1 MKKRKWH
8 KITAALATVA
18 VILSSPGIT
27 DLVKGSSTEFVDM
40 VPISE
45 ETIPASENEEN
56 ISRAAEDFSDTTED
70 FFETTEEPEEN
81 FGSETAAEE
90 GSENNETDSI
100 DCIED
105 FSCEDTSNTE
115 NVSPDSASA
124 VTVLQKAD
132 ETENTELAQ
141 GEVHKA
147 KISSS
152 VPEGQEAAKVRLY
165 LTDAQNET
173 PVTDLKVTLSSG
185 ESIQEIA
192 EDPVQLPEALNQN
205 EPLTVTPVTEY
216 QLDEDGDYVFD
227 EDGNYQISAYYLE
240 YEVPSGGSTEFEAS
254 FTYTTDAEEYDFQ
267 AKLRARMFREPE
279 GTGEEISLNEEE
291 SRLTLIW
298 NSQAEQETEDDVLVE
313 MEELAAEDVGEAR
326 PLKAGDWLF
335 LDVENTNSWK
345 FDDAQVSINYGVS
358 GQSWNKKP
366 MTKGNDGKFQILLT
380 KEIVGTNNSFKFTL
394 DNANGGNNTI
404 WMPSGNDLSFTQNNG
419 SNLYIANSDN
429 DGAWG
434 NEWYDPLNDHT
445 FFAGK
450 TMYFENNTEEP
461 LNAVNAVFYEKNAE
475 GNLQQVGQPVEMT
488 AIQMTAIQN
497 GFSVTIPAAACSY
510 VQFTDASG
518 KILLGDTYS
527 NFYSQGAG
535 EENVESFLFAVGSMD
550 CYKYAG
556 TAEASTWGVL
566 GERTVYYDATLSKM
580 SYARSSGNDG
590 KGIPYDSNSKV
601 YYYATKEN
609 GGDPVYGE
617 MTPAKDSDQWSVSL
631 SEVYTQIRF
640 AGYAVENATTSENG
654 DGTALVAIP
663 WNLKNP
669 CYFGDDSDDVIYNGG
684 NRDGYW
690 GEKGSLRDAE
700 RGKGN
705 TVVDIDTSAFT
716 RNNNTLYVDSTFYD
730 YYTDYELNGNNR
742 DTYTPG
748 DQKGGSQ
755 RNYVTFRQF
764 DQALSD
770 YYKSKDVKIPIY
782 TGHFQPKIWGTP
794 FSDIADTL
802 NLYGYDSSDE
812 KGFMSTNN
820 STLNVNGNSPYYDA
834 AAQGLVSDMLNNGN
848 LMAYG
853 GSAQEPHFN
862 ESFLTGTNS
871 KNTVLGKIYNNV
883 AFPFTKQKL
892 DINGNKCNDDTPN
905 VDYWYFDSA
914 DTTLAMRKDS
924 ASGEYYLQDTGKQ
937 DWSKNVNSSSSDQ
950 KTHGFFPFNE
960 TAKACSA
967 GNYNYGFGT
976 KLEFKFRLTEDGKV
990 TASDGKTEFPIQ
1002 FTFSGDDDVWVYV
1015 DGNLALD
1022 VGGAHGKV
1030 TGQIDFSG
1038 ESATKSST
1046 VSRTKISQGSG
1057 TEGVNVKSAFNIK
1070 GSNTD
1075 EHTLTMFYMERGM
1088 WESNMKITFNFPD
1101 ENQLQVE
1108 KQLDT
1113 TDVNELFK
1121 GLFEGTDLFDFK
1133 IKNLA
1138 THYGEKAASATTT
1151 APVKISDLDY
1161 KVAPAHTG
1169 NTFEKTTKE
1178 GSAAVHWYAKEQDVE
1193 GAYRS
1198 QRYGELT
1205 LNDPL
1210 DISNMQYLK
1219 FKFYYDYDDTP
1230 SLSNMYLQLV
1240 DSSGK
1245 EAGCLDNPDNQDKET
1260 LSGRTYG
1267 TVSVASKQWITVKL
1281 DLTKLSG
1288 IEGFGSLKKIRFGYN
1303 YPRHIYLKDFIF
1315 RPTAELTAST
1325 GFATKQYDI
1334 ADYGSA
1340 KSGNLEN
1347 PKGAVYT
1354 SSAKSG
1360 AYAIEDDGSFVL
1372 RDKETI
1378 TFKDQFRRG
1387 SYIYLKEKVDPNLFE
1402 TTWTMFENGQ
1412 SVTSMGTGETVTNG
1426 SDVSSLNKLT
1436 GLGLS
1441 VNDGRTE
1448 SYIKGADTEGQII
1461 DNAYKGKDMKPSEDT
1476 FVFRSYVN
1484 PDDTTTL
1491 TKLKAV
1497 FYNKVKTG
1505 SLTIRKEAAYPTDQ
1519 LDGTYK
1525 FKLTFTNVGGAGLET
1540 APIVVTDIFL
1550 KANESY
1556 TITGIPIGTFF
1567 TIEEITP
1574 TDGSTLDSIL
1584 LKLNGV
1590 QVPQKVG
1597 TTVLQGYIKPANTT
1611 GEESQ
1616 AEVVFK
1622 NTKKPKVNLSVE
1634 KFWKTAAGE
1643 TYTGKLP
1650 DEIYIQLQR
1659 RSSDTDTWAAVEYN
1673 NSIYTGL
1680 TYNIYTNEWKTSF
1693 KDLDKY
1699 VDYTLEKRVQYQYR
1713 IVEVKLTK
1721 DTAGNVTAVTPVE
1734 NGGCIEFT
1742 DASGKRSMFK
1752 VSYDYANTNSDSGI
1766 SIGEDNNG
1774 SATITNTYQPSKTS
1788 IQILKIKAG
1797 TSEKNPEKLAGADF
1811 KLEKLTAN
1819 GTIDPAFTAQTVIT
1833 GGINGKGELGS
1844 AKFEDLEDG
1853 TYQITETKAPE
1864 GYNLLKSPITVVIN
1878 RIGNSITVDGDV
1890 FDKISDNTITI
1901 QIANQAK
1908 FQLPATGSW
1917 SRLILGFTGAI
1928 IAGTAVIMYLLL
1940 QKRRKEGKTS

>member
-56 ISRAAEDFSDTTED
+56 ISRATEDFSDTTEDFSDTTED

-90 GSENNETDSI
+90 GSENNEADSV

-115 NVSPDSASA
+115 NVSPEPASA

-141 GEVHKA
+141 GEAHKA
-147 KISSS
+147 KITSS
-152 VPEGQEAAKVRLY
+152 VPAGQEAAKVRLY
-165 LTDAQNET
+165 LTDAQNEN
-173 PVTDLKVTLSSG
+173 PVTDLKITLSSG
-185 ESIQEIA
+185 ESTQEIA

-227 EDGNYQISAYYLE
+227 EDGNYQIAAYYLE
-240 YEVPSGGSTEFEAS
+240 YEVPAGGSTAFEAS
-254 FTYTTDAEEYDFQ
+254 FVYTTDAEEYDFQ

-279 GTGEEISLNEEE
+279 ETGEEISLNEEKN
-291 SRLTLIW
+291 RLTLIW

-313 MEELAAEDVGEAR
+313 MEELPAEDVGEAGEKIVYFAA
-326 PLKAGDWLF
+326 PTEWTDAGYQMKVWI
-335 LDVENTNSWK
+335 K
-345 FDDAQVSINYGVS
+345 
-358 GQSWNKKP
+358 
-366 MTKGNDGKFQILLT
+366 
-380 KEIVGTNNSFKFTL
+380 VGTYDQDTGFLLDMTDLNETYHDMKVYSVTFTEEHLPYGGLGSLYFQAFVNGNCRAEVKATDNVWLKQSVFLGKLYDSETKTWVDYTPFDPNN
-394 DNANGGNNTI
+394 
-404 WMPSGNDLSFTQNNG
+404 
-419 SNLYIANSDN
+419 
-429 DGAWG
+429 
-434 NEWYDPLNDHT
+434 HT
-445 FFAGK
+445 SFAGK

-461 LNAVNAVFYEKNAE
+461 LNAVKAVFYEKNAE
-475 GNLQQVGQPVEMT
+475 GNLQQVGKPVS
-488 AIQMTAIQN
+488 MTAIQN
-497 GFSVTIPAAACSY
+497 GFSVTIPDEECSY

-518 KILLGDTYS
+518 RVLGDKYS
-527 NFYSQGAG
+527 NFYGQGVDEDG
-535 EENVESFLFAVGSMD
+535 VESFLFAVGSMD
-550 CYKYAG
+550 CYKYDV
-556 TAEASTWGVL
+556 TPENSTWGVL

-580 SYARSSGNDG
+580 SYAGSSGNDG

-601 YYYATKEN
+601 YYYATK
-609 GGDPVYGE
+609 
-617 MTPAKDSDQWSVSL
+617 SDGTSVHGVMKAVTGTDNNLWSTSL
-631 SEVYTQIRF
+631 SGDYTQIRF
-640 AGYAVENATTSENG
+640 AGYDVIDGNASAHG
-654 DGTALVAIP
+654 DGTDLRDIP
-663 WNLKNP
+663 WNMKNP
-669 CYFGDDSDDVIYNGG
+669 CYFGDDSDDVIYKDG
-684 NRDGYW
+684 NRGGYW

-700 RGKGN
+700 SGKGN

-802 NLYGYDSSDE
+802 KLYGYDSSDE
-812 KGFMSTNN
+812 NGFMSTNN
-820 STLNVNGNSPYYDA
+820 SALNVNGNSPYYDA

-871 KNTVLGKIYNNV
+871 KNTVLGKVYHNV
-883 AFPFTKQKL
+883 SFPFTKQKL
-892 DINGNKCNDDTPN
+892 DINGDKCNNDSTPN

-924 ASGEYYLQDTGKQ
+924 ASGEYYLQDTGKKE
-937 DWSKNVNSSSSDQ
+937 WSRNVDSSSSRKD
-950 KTHGFFPFNE
+950 TYGFFPFNE
-960 TAKACSA
+960 KTTAYSA

-976 KLEFKFRLTEDGKV
+976 KLEFKFRLTDDGKV

-1015 DGNLALD
+1015 DGKLALD

-1030 TGQIDFSG
+1030 TGKIDFSG
-1038 ESATKSST
+1038 NSTEKSAT
-1046 VSRTKISQGSG
+1046 VSKTKVSQGSDR
-1057 TEGVNVKSAFNIK
+1057 EGQNIK
-1070 GSNTD
+1070 STFELSGSNTD

-1088 WESNMKITFNFPD
+1088 WESNMKVTFNFPD

-1151 APVKISDLDY
+1151 EPVKIRDLDY
-1161 KVAPAHTG
+1161 NVAPAHTS
-1169 NTFEKTTKE
+1169 NIFEKATKE
-1178 GSAAVHWYAKEQDVE
+1178 GSASVHWYAKEQDPE
-1193 GAYRS
+1193 STYRS
-1198 QRYGELT
+1198 QRYGVLT
-1205 LNDPL
+1205 LNSPV

-1230 SLSNMYLQLV
+1230 SLSNMYLQLE
-1240 DSSGK
+1240 DSSGNT
-1245 EAGCLDNPDNQDKET
+1245 AGCLDKET

-1267 TVSVASKQWITVKL
+1267 TVSVASKKWITVKL

-1288 IEGFGSLKKIRFGYN
+1288 IKGFGNLKKIRFGYN
-1303 YPRHIYLKDFIF
+1303 YPRDIYLKDFIF

-1325 GFATKQYDI
+1325 GFVTKQYDI
-1334 ADYGSA
+1334 ADYDSA
-1340 KSGNLEN
+1340 RSGKLEN

-1387 SYIYLKEKVDPNLFE
+1387 SYIYLKEKVDPNLFD

-1412 SVTSMGTGETVTNG
+1412 LVTSMGTGETVTNG

-1436 GLGLS
+1436 GRGLS

-1448 SYIKGADTEGQII
+1448 SYIKGTDTEGQII

-1505 SLTIRKEAAYPTDQ
+1505 SLKLTKSPAYSPADDSLT
-1519 LDGTYK
+1519 GTYT
-1525 FKLTFTNVGGAGLET
+1525 FKITFTNVGGAGLET
-1540 APIVVTDIFL
+1540 APIVKEVQL
-1550 KANESY
+1550 KLNE
-1556 TITGIPIGTFF
+1556 TTEITGIPIGTFF
-1567 TIEEITP
+1567 TIKEITP

-1584 LKLNGV
+1584 LNGK
-1590 QVPQKVG
+1590 PQEAG
-1597 TTVLQGYIKPANTT
+1597 TTVLHGDINTT
-1611 GEESQ
+1611 KPQ

-1634 KFWKTAAGE
+1634 KLWKTAAGK
-1643 TYTGKLP
+1643 TYTGTLP
-1650 DEIYIQLQR
+1650 DEIYVQLQRKR
-1659 RSSDTDTWAAVEYN
+1659 RSSDTDKWTAVKYN

-1699 VDYTLEKRVQYQYR
+1699 VDYTLEDRVQYQYR

-1752 VSYDYANTNSDSGI
+1752 VSYDYANTNSDSG
-1766 SIGEDNNG
+1766 GF
-1774 SATITNTYQPSKTS
+1774 AAITNTYQPLTS
-1788 IQILKIKAG
+1788 IQIQKIKAG
-1797 TSEKNPEKLAGADF
+1797 TSGENLVTLDEADF
-1811 KLEKLTAN
+1811 KLEKLTADE
-1819 GTIDPAFTAQTVIT
+1819 TITVKT
-1833 GGINGKGELGS
+1833 VTTDKLGL
-1844 AKFEDLEDG
+1844 AKFENLEDG
-1853 TYQITETKAPE
+1853 TYRITETKAPE
-1864 GYNLLKSPITVVIN
+1864 GYNLLKSPIKVVIN
-1878 RIGNSITVDGDV
+1878 RSENSITVDGKNSIR
-1890 FDKISDNTITI
+1890 FLNKNTLTI
-1901 QIANQAK
+1901 QVANQAK

-1928 IAGTAVIMYLLL
+1928 IAGTAIIMYLLL

>member
-56 ISRAAEDFSDTTED
+56 ISRATEDFSDTTEDFSDTTED

-90 GSENNETDSI
+90 GSENNEADSV

-165 LTDAQNET
+165 LTDAQNEN

-185 ESIQEIA
+185 ESTQEIA

-227 EDGNYQISAYYLE
+227 EDGNYQIAAYYLE

-298 NSQAEQETEDDVLVE
+298 NSQAEQETEDDALVE
-313 MEELAAEDVGEAR
+313 VEELAAEDVGESR

-335 LDVENTNSWK
+335 LDVEQTTSWK
-345 FDDAQVSINYGVS
+345 FDNAQVSINYGVS
-358 GQSWNKKP
+358 GQSWNKKS
-366 MTKGNDGKFQILLT
+366 MTKGNDGRFRIQLT
-380 KEIVGTNNSFKFTL
+380 EEIVGTNNSFKFTL

-404 WMPSGNDLSFTQNNG
+404 WMPASGNDLSFTQNND

-429 DGAWG
+429 NGAWG
-434 NEWYDPLNDHT
+434 NKWYDPLNDHT

-450 TMYFENNTEEP
+450 TMYFENKTGNS
-461 LNAVNAVFYEKNAE
+461 LDKVKAVFYEKDAE
-475 GNLQQVGQPVEMT
+475 GNKNLVGEPVE
-488 AIQMTAIQN
+488 MTAIQN
-497 GFSVTIPAAACSY
+497 GFSVTIPDKECSY
-510 VQFTDASG
+510 VQFQDTSG
-518 KILLGDTYS
+518 NVLGDTYS
-527 NFYSQGAG
+527 NFYGQGAG
-535 EENVESFLFAVGSMD
+535 EEGVESVLFAVGSMD
-550 CYKYAG
+550 CYKYDV
-556 TAEASTWGVL
+556 TPENSTWGVL

-580 SYARSSGNDG
+580 SYARSSDKNGG

-609 GGDPVYGE
+609 GEDPVHGE
-617 MTPAKDSDQWSVSL
+617 MTPVKDSDQWSTSL
-631 SEVYTQIRF
+631 SVVYTQIRF
-640 AGYAVENATTSENG
+640 AGYDVVDGNESAHG
-654 DGTALVAIP
+654 DGTDLMNIP
-663 WNLKNP
+663 WDMKNP

-700 RGKGN
+700 SGKGN

-770 YYKSKDVKIPIY
+770 YYKSKDVRIPIY

-812 KGFMSTNN
+812 NGFMSTNN
-820 STLNVNGNSPYYDA
+820 SALNVNGKSPYYNA
-834 AAQGLVSDMLNNGN
+834 AAQGLVSDTLNNGN
-848 LMAYG
+848 LMAQG
-853 GSAQEPHFN
+853 GTAQEPHFN

-871 KNTVLGKIYNNV
+871 KNTVLGKVYHNV
-883 AFPFTKQKL
+883 SFPFTKQKL
-892 DINGNKCNDDTPN
+892 DRDGNKCNNDSKPN

-914 DTTLAMRKDS
+914 DATLAMRKDS

-950 KTHGFFPFNE
+950 NTHGFFPFNE

-976 KLEFKFRLTEDGKV
+976 KLEFKFRLTDDGKV

-1015 DGNLALD
+1015 DGKLALD

-1030 TGQIDFSG
+1030 TGKIDFSG
-1038 ESATKSST
+1038 ESTVKSAT
-1046 VSRTKISQGSG
+1046 VSKTKVSQGSSVEG
-1057 TEGVNVKSAFNIK
+1057 TDIHSTFELS

-1088 WESNMKITFNFPD
+1088 WESNMKVTFNFPD

-1151 APVKISDLDY
+1151 APVEISDLAY
-1161 KVAPAHTG
+1161 TVAPAHTG

-1193 GAYRS
+1193 SAYRS

-1219 FKFYYDYDDTP
+1219 FKFYYDYADTP

-1240 DSSGK
+1240 DANGMI
-1245 EAGCLDNPDNQDKET
+1245 AGCLGQET

-1267 TVSVASKQWITVKL
+1267 TVSVASKKWITVKL

-1288 IEGFGSLKKIRFGYN
+1288 IKDFGKLKKIRFGYN
-1303 YPRHIYLKDFIF
+1303 YPRNIYLKDFIF

-1325 GFATKQYDI
+1325 GFVTKQYDI
-1334 ADYGSA
+1334 ADYDSA
-1340 KSGNLEN
+1340 RSGKLEN

-1387 SYIYLKEKVDPNLFE
+1387 SYIYLKEKVDPNLFD
-1402 TTWTMFENGQ
+1402 TTWTMLENGQ
-1412 SVTSMGTGETVTNG
+1412 PVTSKVT
-1426 SDVSSLNKLT
+1426 
-1436 GLGLS
+1436 GLS

-1448 SYIKGADTEGQII
+1448 NKVLTDAEGKNPQENNQY
-1461 DNAYKGKDMKPSEDT
+1461 DGNRPTKQSSENTSEKVPEDT
-1476 FVFRSYVN
+1476 FVFRSYAN

-1505 SLTIRKEAAYPTDQ
+1505 SLTIKKEAAYKTDQ

-1540 APIVVTDIFL
+1540 APIEVPEISL
-1550 KANESY
+1550 KANDSY

-1567 TIEEITP
+1567 TIKEITP

-1584 LKLNGV
+1584 LNGES
-1590 QVPQKVG
+1590 QEAG
-1597 TTVLQGYIKPANTT
+1597 TTVLHGDINADKK
-1611 GEESQ
+1611 Q

-1634 KFWKTAAGE
+1634 KLWKTAAGKPYAG
-1643 TYTGKLP
+1643 TLP
-1650 DEIYIQLQR
+1650 DKIYVQLQR
-1659 RSSDTDTWAAVEYN
+1659 WSSKTAAWEAVDYN
-1673 NSIYTGL
+1673 NSSYTEL
-1680 TYNIYTNEWKTSF
+1680 TYNIYTENWKTSF
-1693 KDLDKY
+1693 KDLDQF
-1699 VDYTLEKRVQYQYR
+1699 VDYTKSQSLQDAWKYR
-1713 IVEVKLTK
+1713 IVEVTLTK
-1721 DTAGNVTAVTPVE
+1721 DADGKVTEVTPVK

-1752 VSYDYANTNSDSGI
+1752 VSYDYANINSDSG
-1766 SIGEDNNG
+1766 GF
-1774 SATITNTYQPSKTS
+1774 ARITNTYQPLTS
-1788 IQILKIKAG
+1788 IQIQKIKAG
-1797 TSEKNPEKLAGADF
+1797 TSGENLVTLDEADF
-1811 KLEKLTAN
+1811 KLEKLTADE
-1819 GTIDPAFTAQTVIT
+1819 TITVKT
-1833 GGINGKGELGS
+1833 VTTDKLGL
-1844 AKFEDLEDG
+1844 AKFENLEDG
-1853 TYQITETKAPE
+1853 TYRITETKAPK
-1864 GYNLLKSPITVVIN
+1864 GYNLLKSPIKVVIN
-1878 RIGNSITVDGDV
+1878 RRENSITVDGGENS
-1890 FDKISDNTITI
+1890 IRNLRGNTLMI
-1901 QIANQAK
+1901 QVANQAK

-1928 IAGTAVIMYLLL
+1928 IAGTALIMYLLL